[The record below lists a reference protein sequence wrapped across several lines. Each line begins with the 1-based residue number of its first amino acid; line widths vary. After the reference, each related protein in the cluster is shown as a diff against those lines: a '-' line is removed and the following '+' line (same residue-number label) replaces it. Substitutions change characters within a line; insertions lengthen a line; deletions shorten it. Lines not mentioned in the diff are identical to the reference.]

1 MFKSKLK
8 KLILFFALIFSFST
22 FAETFAGNRI
32 FSLDLGYLGTGLKNN
47 GWGLGLNYEIA
58 IFDFLAVRPGFS
70 HMTLFP
76 SGSDTI
82 CATVGINFDLLFYP
96 FFRGLEGPYVAG
108 RFGTE
113 FAMFPNNEKMK
124 TETALMATPFLGWK
138 FSVRELVFFDI
149 FFGYRFLLNKSQFS
163 NEEVASHYGNKFQYG
178 IKIKLNLRKI
188 YSAIFNKEEK
198 EKNVDFQTGEEEI
211 L

>member
-1 MFKSKLK
+1 
-8 KLILFFALIFSFST
+8 
-22 FAETFAGNRI
+22 
-32 FSLDLGYLGTGLKNN
+32 
-47 GWGLGLNYEIA
+47 
-58 IFDFLAVRPGFS
+58 
-70 HMTLFP
+70 
-76 SGSDTI
+76 
-82 CATVGINFDLLFYP
+82 
-96 FFRGLEGPYVAG
+96 
-108 RFGTE
+108 
-113 FAMFPNNEKMK
+113 MK